1 MSYQVLARKWR
12 PQNFPQ
18 LVGQQHVLQG
28 LVHSL
33 EQQRLHHAYL
43 FTGSR
48 GVGKT
53 TVARILA
60 KCLNCETG
68 VTANPCGQ
76 CQACLEITAG
86 RFLDLIEID
95 AASRTKVEDTRE
107 ILDNVQYAPTRG
119 RYKIYLIDEVH
130 MLSGHSFNAL
140 LKTLEEPPPHVKF
153 LLATTDPQKLPVT
166 VLSRCLQYHLKNIDA
181 ADIAKQ
187 MGYILEQ
194 EKINSEPS
202 ALTLLSRAANGSM
215 RDGLSLLDQAIAF
228 GQGQVTEAATR
239 GMLGSTEHQDVFAII
254 DALAAEDAQG
264 LLAAAQTLNEKG
276 ADFADV
282 MSALSRLLNQ
292 MALTQVI
299 ANPYTQEFS
308 SEKVQELAKKF
319 TAQHIQLL
327 YQISI
332 IAKRD
337 LPLAPDAR
345 TGFEMALLRFLAFVP
360 GGLQATAP
368 VQVPTPVKTVP
379 APVARTAAPKPTP
392 VSAPQ
397 IQTQPAAELNP
408 IAPKVM
414 MELTPENWRQVLDQ
428 LGLNGVTKQL
438 AQHCILT
445 SYQSNTITL
454 AVDAQHAHLVNDRL
468 KQTLTTA
475 LQNYV
480 GQPIKLALSAAQQA
494 VHTPAQAVKQER
506 NEQQRQ
512 AESAI
517 ENDLFV
523 HAMQNQLG
531 AQVEANSI
539 KPLSEE
545 K

>member
-12 PQNFPQ
+12 PQNFPE
-18 LVGQQHVLQG
+18 LVGQQQVLQG

-60 KCLNCETG
+60 KCLNCEVG
-68 VTANPCGQ
+68 VTANPCGT
-76 CQACLEITAG
+76 CQPCQEITAG

-166 VLSRCLQYHLKNIDA
+166 VLSRCLQYHLKNIDPQ
-181 ADIAKQ
+181 DIAKQ
-187 MGYILEQ
+187 MAYILEQ
-194 EKINSEPS
+194 ENISSEAQ

-228 GQGQVTEAATR
+228 GQGSVTEAATR
-239 GMLGSTEHQDVFAII
+239 EMLGSTEHQDIFAII
-254 DALAAEDAQG
+254 DALAANNAQA
-264 LLAAAQTLNEKG
+264 LLAAAQALSEKG
-276 ADFADV
+276 ADFTEVLA
-282 MSALSRLLNQ
+282 ALSRLLNQ

-308 SEKVQELAKKF
+308 AEKVQALAKQF

-345 TGFEMALLRFLAFVP
+345 TGFEMSLLRLLAFQPSSLGVSSP
-360 GGLQATAP
+360 APAFAKATAGKP
-368 VQVPTPVKTVP
+368 VQQQPTMVNPTPVQTIP
-379 APVARTAAPKPTP
+379 AV
-392 VSAPQ
+392 Q
-397 IQTQPAAELNP
+397 
-408 IAPKVM
+408 
-414 MELTPENWRQVLDQ
+414 LTPETWRDVLGQ
-428 LGLNGVTKQL
+428 LTLNGVAKQL
-438 AQHCILT
+438 AQHCVLT
-445 SYQSNTITL
+445 SYEAGVIKL
-454 AVDAQHAHLVNDRL
+454 AVDAQHAHLLNDRL
-468 KQTLTTA
+468 KQTITTA
-475 LQNYV
+475 LQMYL
-480 GQPIKLALSAAQQA
+480 GQPIKVQIESAQQA
-494 VHTPAQAVKQER
+494 VHTPAHAVQQER

-512 AESAI
+512 AEGAI
-517 ENDLFV
+517 ESDLFV
-523 HAMQNQLG
+523 QAMQSQLG
-531 AQVEANSI
+531 AQVEPNSI
-539 KPLSEE
+539 KPV
-545 K
+545 